1 MIYTMKTV
9 RSNEEIRKIMDE
21 RKERGYEYL
30 IDKSLSL
37 VYEKFAEMCGLDS
50 DKFKDMNW
58 IEVID
63 RIGAEAYRIKSIEE
77 CKKYEKLLKKLKDF
91 IFSFAS
97 NMDISYIIDGIE
109 LKLYWKLTQLCD
121 YERSETRIKNKIV
134 DNFDK
139 YFPSYTFI
147 KTEYQ
152 LPDKRRIDILA
163 KDNISGR
170 DVVIELKSTTGYN
183 TNPQLLH
190 YGSFFKN
197 PILIGVNHSGKKLKN
212 IIYMDINQVKYY

>member
-1 MIYTMKTV
+1 MV

-21 RKERGYEYL
+21 QKERGYEYL
-30 IDKSLSL
+30 IDKSLAL

-58 IEVID
+58 IEAID
-63 RIGAEAYRIKSIEE
+63 RIGAEAYRIESIEE
-77 CKKYEKLLKKLKDF
+77 CKNYEKLLKKLKDF
-91 IFSFAS
+91 ILSFA
-97 NMDISYIIDGIE
+97 NMDIYYIIDGIE
-109 LKLYWKLTQLCD
+109 LKLDRKLIQLCD
-121 YERSETRIKNKIV
+121 YERSESRIKNKIV
-134 DNFDK
+134 DNFNK
-139 YFPSYTFI
+139 YFKDYTLV

-212 IIYMDINQVKYY
+212 IIYMDIN